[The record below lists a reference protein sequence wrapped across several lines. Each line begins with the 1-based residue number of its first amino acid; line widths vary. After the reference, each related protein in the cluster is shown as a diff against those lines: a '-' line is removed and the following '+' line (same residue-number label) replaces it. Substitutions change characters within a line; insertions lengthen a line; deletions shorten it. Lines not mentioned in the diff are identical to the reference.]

1 MSNQTIETVNLSEY
15 PLLQLIGNTPL
26 AKIDL
31 FADELPKVELYAK
44 VETYN
49 PGGSIKDRPIL
60 RMLTEA
66 IASGELTREKV
77 ILDSSSGNAGIAYA
91 MIGAALGYQVELVIP
106 NNASEERKLRI
117 QSHGAQ
123 VIYTDAL
130 LGYDEAL
137 REVERR
143 YKAQPDNYFFKSQYE
158 NENNWRAHYDTT
170 GVEIWKQTAGK
181 VTHFVAGVGTGGTIT
196 GVGRRLKDYNP
207 DIQVCSIAPEEFP
220 GIEGL
225 KPLGYHPDEIVP
237 EILDQT
243 VIDCRIPA
251 TIEDAHDMCSRLAQ
265 RGWFVGQ
272 SSGGYLYGAYKVA
285 QQIQEGVIVTVF
297 NDLGERYFSTR
308 LWDVL

>member
-1 MSNQTIETVNLSEY
+1 MSNRTIPADS
-15 PLLQLIGNTPL
+15 PLLQLIGQTPL
-26 AKIDL
+26 AKIAL
-31 FADELPKVELYAK
+31 FEDELPNVDIYAK

-49 PGGSIKDRPIL
+49 PGGSIKDRPVS
-60 RMLTEA
+60 RMLTAA
-66 IASGELTREKV
+66 IASGELTRDKV

-106 NNASEERKLRI
+106 ENASDERKKRI
-117 QSHGAQ
+117 HAHGAR
-123 VIYTDAL
+123 VIYTDAI

-143 YKAQPDNYFFKSQYE
+143 YEAAPDRYFFKSQYE
-158 NENNWRAHYDTT
+158 NENNWRAHYETT
-170 GVEIWKQTAGK
+170 GVEIWEQTGGN

-196 GVGRRLKDYNP
+196 GVGRRLKTYNP
-207 DIQVCSIAPEEFP
+207 DIQVCSISPEAFP

-225 KPLGYHPDEIVP
+225 KPLGHSEDIVP
-237 EILDQT
+237 EILDESI
-243 VIDCRIPA
+243 IDCRIHA
-251 TIEDAHDMCSRLAQ
+251 TIEHAHEMCSRLAR

-308 LWDVL
+308 LWD